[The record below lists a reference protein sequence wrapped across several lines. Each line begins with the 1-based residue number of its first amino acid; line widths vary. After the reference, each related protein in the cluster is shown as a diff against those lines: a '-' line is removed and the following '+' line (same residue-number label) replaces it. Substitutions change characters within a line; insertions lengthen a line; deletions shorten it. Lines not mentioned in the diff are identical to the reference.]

1 MKMSKKITNFAK
13 QVLAQLAGDTDG
25 VIAAQNERKCLSA
38 LESQIA
44 VLNGKVVDQEE
55 TVKDRE
61 EALNKAKF
69 PSVKV
74 VDRDAYLRGIKEAQ
88 ARLDDAQS
96 TLNDTNESIAYWK
109 GCIAEFSETVE
120 VEETQA

>member
-1 MKMSKKITNFAK
+1 MAKKITNFAK

-44 VLNGKVVDQEE
+44 VLKGQVVDQEE
-55 TVKDRE
+55 TVKDKE

-69 PSVKV
+69 PSYKV
-74 VDRDAYLRGIKEAQ
+74 TDRDNYLRGIKA
-88 ARLDDAQS
+88 AQS
-96 TLNDTNESIAYWK
+96 SLDAAQEVLDNTNESITYWQ
-109 GCIAEFSETVE
+109 GCIAEFSEQVE
-120 VEETQA
+120 VEEPTA